1 MICVNNYSY
10 QQPFSFIELFH
21 ACLLLYYELRG
32 WQQRVFYGKN
42 SDEIEIS
49 DVWTIVHVNTI
60 SPVANVALTIC
71 HKD

>member
-1 MICVNNYSY
+1 MHVCYFTTSY
-10 QQPFSFIELFH
+10 EVGNKECFM
-21 ACLLLYYELRG
+21 
-32 WQQRVFYGKN
+32 GKN
-42 SDEIEIS
+42 SDENEIS